1 MKLAASTLG
10 CPDWGFEKI
19 LSEYSKIGIEG
30 IEIRGLEGET
40 DADKIERFAPENA
53 ENTLNKLKEKN
64 LKLVG
69 FGTSCSFHDPEKYLE
84 NISQGKKS
92 IDVCERMGIPFIRV
106 FGNSFPPER
115 NKEAVISDV
124 VSGLSELCEY
134 GKEKGVNV
142 YLEIHGDFNT
152 TETVSPILCQMKS
165 NPNFGILWDIEH
177 SDRAYGD
184 NVLPFYR
191 LISPYVRHVHVKD
204 YMRAKDGKP
213 FELCLVGKGEI
224 PVPTLLGWLK
234 SDGYDGYLSFEW
246 EKKWVPSLPEPE
258 VAFPDYVAYI
268 REVLAKL

>member
-1 MKLAASTLG
+1 MK
-10 CPDWGFEKI
+10 
-19 LSEYSKIGIEG
+19 
-30 IEIRGLEGET
+30 
-40 DADKIERFAPENA
+40 N
-53 ENTLNKLKEKN
+53 
-64 LKLVG
+64 
-69 FGTSCSFHDPEKYLE
+69 
-84 NISQGKKS
+84 
-92 IDVCERMGIPFIRV
+92 
-106 FGNSFPPER
+106 
-115 NKEAVISDV
+115 
-124 VSGLSELCEY
+124 
-134 GKEKGVNV
+134 
-142 YLEIHGDFNT
+142 
-152 TETVSPILCQMKS
+152 

-258 VAFPDYVAYI
+258 IAFPGYVAYI

>member
-1 MKLAASTLG
+1 M
-10 CPDWGFEKI
+10 I
-19 LSEYSKIGIEG
+19 
-30 IEIRGLEGET
+30 
-40 DADKIERFAPENA
+40 
-53 ENTLNKLKEKN
+53 
-64 LKLVG
+64 
-69 FGTSCSFHDPEKYLE
+69 
-84 NISQGKKS
+84 
-92 IDVCERMGIPFIRV
+92 
-106 FGNSFPPER
+106 
-115 NKEAVISDV
+115 
-124 VSGLSELCEY
+124 SGLSELCEY

-152 TETVSPILCQMKS
+152 VEALTPVLNELKN
-165 NPNFGILWDIEH
+165 NPYFGILWDIEH

-258 VAFPDYVAYI
+258 IAFPGYVGYLKK
-268 REVLAKL
+268 VLPQI